1 MTVAMSEKHQ
11 VTIPS
16 KIAKVLDLKK
26 GPLFDVEL
34 KGSRIELIPLEV
46 KERKL
51 TQAEYRKLDRLL
63 VQGRETREKITAA
76 FIGKVRKEKIRL
88 HAA

>member
-16 KIAKVLDLKK
+16 RIARALDLKR
-26 GPLFDVEL
+26 GSLFDVEL
-34 KGSRIELIPLEV
+34 NGSRIELIPLET

-51 TQAEYRKLDRLL
+51 SRAEYRKLDKLL
-63 VQGRETREKITAA
+63 AQEKESREKVTAA
-76 FIGKVRKEKIRL
+76 FIDKIRKEKI
-88 HAA
+88 